1 MWVVCGL
8 LGPQFVFPS
17 VLAKVSAPMCACLGR
32 IGAPMWVVCC
42 LLGPHQVL
50 PCVLAWAAF
59 SAPMGVCSH
68 GGGLL
73 LARSAPGAPM
83 CACLGR
89 IQCSHGGGLLLAKPH
104 QVLPCVLAWATFS
117 ALMGVVDE
125 ELTAQMQAAV
135 GTDATPLEEVGVIL
149 LLFCYAFDAV
159 DELLVGCLKDF
170 LFGALVYS
178 WRTSCRVCWFGG
190 LKIGGQRSHGADC
203 PDLDPGWV
211 LIIMYLGI
219 YSVVFSK
226 GKGGIC
232 LTWLIL
238 VGRLTAGSMGKWSC
252 FKCKPGVESVRRV
265 LSTDMMSQGGGM
277 P

>member
-1 MWVVCGL
+1 ML
-8 LGPQFVFPS
+8 LLLPSLACSYVEQFDQAAMVNT
-17 VLAKVSAPMCACLGR
+17 ARIVSAEGGSLVERQTSAVLGD
-32 IGAPMWVVCC
+32 IKKLTA
-42 LLGPHQVL
+42 QIQ
-50 PCVLAWAAF
+50 AAV
-59 SAPMGVCSH
+59 GTD
-68 GGGLL
+68 
-73 LARSAPGAPM
+73 
-83 CACLGR
+83 
-89 IQCSHGGGLLLAKPH
+89 
-104 QVLPCVLAWATFS
+104 ATS
-117 ALMGVVDE
+117 LEEVDE